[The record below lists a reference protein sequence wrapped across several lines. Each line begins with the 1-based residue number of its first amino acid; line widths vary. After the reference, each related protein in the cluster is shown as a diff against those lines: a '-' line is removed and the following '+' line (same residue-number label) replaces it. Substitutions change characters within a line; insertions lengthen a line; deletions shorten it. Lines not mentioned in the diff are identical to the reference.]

1 MNTTTEPTRELI
13 PLKLI
18 EPWARN
24 PRGGELR
31 EMESFADQLYVEGIR
46 EDLHVFR
53 DVQGVLRIMQGHRR
67 RRAAEMILERL
78 ERPDGSISVEVRE
91 AKRMEFGV
99 LACKIWPFDEN
110 DAFRHLMTMQNG
122 ADPFTALELAR
133 GAREALKMGIPKEE
147 LPGIFHRKMEQI
159 ELYLCIEK
167 LPHRAQQLVDNGKLS
182 LDSAGLLA
190 GLTSDQVR
198 EMMGDIVN
206 PFTGEVYS
214 YKQLKDYVTQRFIKP
229 EKQRAE
235 WEKNGAKWRMKVIEN
250 NAEKVAMVQLVVW
263 DDREEYVQEQAV
275 KQSAYELAHE
285 WLPTEKL
292 AAGLGSCRWWDLA
305 AQYDV
310 PVMMAPALDRDGEK
324 FLLLVNRAVVEAAD
338 SVALVPMLRK
348 NAEKKAAAEKRN
360 EEGGMTN
367 EEGRMTNEEGGE
379 RRAEGGECEDVDV
392 SESPSLQV
400 SKSAFDEVRWRK
412 VHGAL
417 MLKPEA
423 AMQNALWEALMGTQW
438 EALAEILPSESYASI
453 MGELNR
459 DGVKRKGLRWCLLA
473 CVALAL
479 CAEDEEGLSAV
490 EEALGVG
497 NEPALPTASA
507 TPPQS

>member
-1 MNTTTEPTRELI
+1 MKTIEPTRELI

-31 EMESFADQLYVEGIR
+31 EMESFTEQLRMEGIR
-46 EDLHVFR
+46 EDVHVFR
-53 DVQGVLRIMQGHRR
+53 DAQGVLRLMQGHRR
-67 RRAAEMILERL
+67 REAAGRLGLEAL
-78 ERPDGSISVEVRE
+78 W
-91 AKRMEFGV
+91 AKV
-99 LACKIWPFDEN
+99 WPFDEA

-122 ADPFTALELAR
+122 ANAFSPLEMAR
-133 GAREALKMGIPKEE
+133 GAREALLIGIPMEE
-147 LPGIFHRKMEQI
+147 LPGICHRSMETVQ
-159 ELYLCIEK
+159 LYLSIEK
-167 LPHRAQQLVDNGKLS
+167 LPHRAQQLVEDKKLS
-182 LDSAGLLA
+182 LESAGLLA
-190 GLTSDQVR
+190 GLTNDQVR

-235 WEKNGAKWRMKVIEN
+235 WEKNGAKWRLKVIEN
-250 NAEKVAMVQLVVW
+250 NSEKVAMVQLVVW

-310 PVMMAPALDRDGEK
+310 PVMMAPAMDRDDEK

-348 NAEKKAAAEKRN
+348 NAEKKAAAQQRN

-367 EEGRMTNEEGGE
+367 EEAEDFPQIQGGPQILDE
-379 RRAEGGECEDVDV
+379 AEDLT
-392 SESPSLQV
+392 SEAAGA
-400 SKSAFDEVRWRK
+400 AFDEVRWRK

-423 AMQNALWEALMGTQW
+423 VMQDALWEALMGSQW
-438 EALAEILPSESYASI
+438 EALAEILPSESYASL

-479 CAEDEEGLSAV
+479 CAEDEEGLSVV
-490 EEALGVG
+490 EGALG
-497 NEPALPTASA
+497 TAG
-507 TPPQS
+507 

>member
-1 MNTTTEPTRELI
+1 MKTIEPTRELI

-31 EMESFADQLYVEGIR
+31 DMESFTEQLRMEGIR
-46 EDLHVFR
+46 EDVHVFR
-53 DVQGVLRIMQGHRR
+53 DAQGVLRLMQGHRR
-67 RRAAEMILERL
+67 REAAVRLGLEAL
-78 ERPDGSISVEVRE
+78 W
-91 AKRMEFGV
+91 AKV
-99 LACKIWPFDEN
+99 WPFDEA

-122 ADPFTALELAR
+122 ANAFSPLEMAR
-133 GAREALKMGIPKEE
+133 GAREALMIGIPMED
-147 LPGIFHRKMEQI
+147 LPGICHRSMETVQ
-159 ELYLCIEK
+159 LYLSIER
-167 LPHRAQQLVDNGKLS
+167 LPHRAQQLVEDKKLS
-182 LDSAGLLA
+182 LESAGLLA
-190 GLTSDQVR
+190 GLTNDQVR

-235 WEKNGAKWRMKVIEN
+235 WEKNGAKWRLKVIEN
-250 NAEKVAMVQLVVW
+250 NSEKVAMVQLVVW

-310 PVMMAPALDRDGEK
+310 PVMMAPAMDRDDEK

-338 SVALVPMLRK
+338 SVALVPMLRGRGK
-348 NAEKKAAAEKRN
+348 NPAPTPTPTPARS
-360 EEGGMTN
+360 EGGG
-367 EEGRMTNEEGGE
+367 EGDGGGE
-379 RRAEGGECEDVDV
+379 VDGGGEGDGVGGGGLQV
-392 SESPSLQV
+392 SESHGLPV
-400 SKSAFDEVRWRK
+400 SESAFDEVRWRK

-423 AMQNALWEALMGTQW
+423 AMQNALWEALMGSQW
-438 EALAEILPSESYASI
+438 EALAEILPSESYASV

-479 CAEDEEGLSAV
+479 CAEDEDGLSVV
-490 EEALGVG
+490 EGALG
-497 NEPALPTASA
+497 TAG
-507 TPPQS
+507 

>member
-1 MNTTTEPTRELI
+1 MKTMTTMEPTRELI

-31 EMESFADQLYVEGIR
+31 EMEGFTEQLRMEGVR
-46 EDLHVFR
+46 EDVHVFR
-53 DVQGVLRIMQGHRR
+53 DAQGVLRLMQGHRR
-67 RRAAEMILERL
+67 REAAGRLGLEAL
-78 ERPDGSISVEVRE
+78 W
-91 AKRMEFGV
+91 AKV
-99 LACKIWPFDEN
+99 WPFDEA

-122 ADPFTALELAR
+122 ANAFSPLEMAR
-133 GAREALKMGIPKEE
+133 GAREALLIGIPMEE
-147 LPGIFHRKMEQI
+147 LPGICHRSMETVQ
-159 ELYLCIEK
+159 LYLSIER
-167 LPHRAQQLVDNGKLS
+167 LPHRAQQLVEDKKLS
-182 LDSAGLLA
+182 LESAGLLA
-190 GLTSDQVR
+190 GLTNDQVR

-235 WEKNGAKWRMKVIEN
+235 WEKNGAKWRLKVIEN
-250 NAEKVAMVQLVVW
+250 NSEKVAMVQLVVW

-310 PVMMAPALDRDGEK
+310 PVMMAPAMDRDDEK

-348 NAEKKAAAEKRN
+348 NAEKRAAAQQRN
-360 EEGGMTN
+360 EEGG
-367 EEGRMTNEEGGE
+367 MTNEEGGE
-379 RRAEGGECEDVDV
+379 RRAEGGESEGLEV
-392 SESPSLQV
+392 SESPSLPV
-400 SKSAFDEVRWRK
+400 SSSAFDEERWMRVVAKLMERK
-412 VHGAL
+412 ETV
-417 MLKPEA
+417 
-423 AMQNALWEALMGTQW
+423 MQDALWKPLVAVARACAVRGLSPSVVSRVEGV
-438 EALAEILPSESYASI
+438 LAADESLSRAG
-453 MGELNR
+453 MR
-459 DGVKRKGLRWCLLA
+459 HVMAWKLA
-473 CVALAL
+473 QAL
-479 CAEDEEGLSAV
+479 CSGDEEAVRGVERVLSIA
-490 EEALGVG
+490 G
-497 NEPALPTASA
+497 
-507 TPPQS
+507 

>member
-1 MNTTTEPTRELI
+1 MKTIEPTRELI

-31 EMESFADQLYVEGIR
+31 EMESFTEQLRMEGIR
-46 EDLHVFR
+46 EDVHVFR
-53 DVQGVLRIMQGHRR
+53 DAQGVMRLMQGHRR
-67 RRAAEMILERL
+67 REAAGRL
-78 ERPDGSISVEVRE
+78 GME
-91 AKRMEFGV
+91 ALWAKV
-99 LACKIWPFDEN
+99 WPFDEA

-122 ADPFTALELAR
+122 ANAFSPLEMAR
-133 GAREALKMGIPKEE
+133 GAREALLIGIPMEE
-147 LPGIFHRKMEQI
+147 LPGICHRSMETVQ
-159 ELYLCIEK
+159 LYLSIEK
-167 LPHRAQQLVDNGKLS
+167 LPHRAQQLVEDKKLS
-182 LDSAGLLA
+182 LESAGLLA
-190 GLTSDQVR
+190 GLTNDQVR

-235 WEKNGAKWRMKVIEN
+235 WEKNGAKWRLKVIEN
-250 NAEKVAMVQLVVW
+250 NSEKVAMVQLVVW

-310 PVMMAPALDRDGEK
+310 PVMMAPAMDRDDEK

-348 NAEKKAAAEKRN
+348 NAEKKAAAQQRN

-367 EEGRMTNEEGGE
+367 EGGQEGGE
-379 RRAEGGECEDVDV
+379 RRAEGGESDSLEG

-400 SKSAFDEVRWRK
+400 SSSAFDEVRWRK

-423 AMQNALWEALMGTQW
+423 AMQNALWEALMGSQW
-438 EALAEILPSESYASI
+438 EALAAILPGESYASL

-479 CAEDEEGLSAV
+479 CAEDEEGLSVV
-490 EEALGVG
+490 EGALG
-497 NEPALPTASA
+497 TAG
-507 TPPQS
+507 

>member
-1 MNTTTEPTRELI
+1 MKTIEPTRELI

-24 PRGGELR
+24 PRGVELR
-31 EMESFADQLYVEGIR
+31 EMESFTEQLRMEGIR
-46 EDLHVFR
+46 EDVHVFR
-53 DVQGVLRIMQGHRR
+53 DAQGVMRLMQGHRR
-67 RRAAEMILERL
+67 REAAGRLGLEAL
-78 ERPDGSISVEVRE
+78 W
-91 AKRMEFGV
+91 AKV
-99 LACKIWPFDEN
+99 WPFDEA

-122 ADPFTALELAR
+122 ANAFSPLEMAR
-133 GAREALKMGIPKEE
+133 GAREALMIGIPMEE
-147 LPGIFHRKMEQI
+147 LPGICHRSMETVQ
-159 ELYLCIEK
+159 LYLSIEK
-167 LPHRAQQLVDNGKLS
+167 LPHRAQQLVEDKKLS
-182 LDSAGLLA
+182 LESAGLLA
-190 GLTSDQVR
+190 GLTNDQVR

-235 WEKNGAKWRMKVIEN
+235 WEKNGAKWRLKVIEN
-250 NAEKVAMVQLVVW
+250 NSEKVAMVQLVVW

-310 PVMMAPALDRDGEK
+310 PVMMAPAMDRDDEK

-348 NAEKKAAAEKRN
+348 NAEKKAAAQQRN

-367 EEGRMTNEEGGE
+367 EGGE
-379 RRAEGGECEDVDV
+379 DFPQIQGG
-392 SESPSLQV
+392 
-400 SKSAFDEVRWRK
+400 
-412 VHGAL
+412 
-417 MLKPEA
+417 
-423 AMQNALWEALMGTQW
+423 
-438 EALAEILPSESYASI
+438 
-453 MGELNR
+453 
-459 DGVKRKGLRWCLLA
+459 
-473 CVALAL
+473 
-479 CAEDEEGLSAV
+479 
-490 EEALGVG
+490 
-497 NEPALPTASA
+497 
-507 TPPQS
+507 PQI

>member
-1 MNTTTEPTRELI
+1 MNKTTEPTRELI

-31 EMESFADQLYVEGIR
+31 EMESFADQLFEEGIR

-53 DVQGVLRIMQGHRR
+53 DAQGVLRIMQGHRR

-78 ERPDGSISVEVRE
+78 ERPDGSISLEVRE
-91 AKRMEFGV
+91 AKRREFSI
-99 LACKIWPFDEN
+99 LACKIWPFDEA

-122 ADPFTALELAR
+122 ANAFSPLEMAR
-133 GAREALKMGIPKEE
+133 GAREALMIGIPMEE
-147 LPGIFHRKMEQI
+147 LPGICHRSMETVQ
-159 ELYLCIEK
+159 LYLSIER
-167 LPHRAQQLVDNGKLS
+167 LPHRAQQLVEDKKLS
-182 LDSAGLLA
+182 LESAGLLA
-190 GLTSDQVR
+190 GLTNDQVR

-235 WEKNGAKWRMKVIEN
+235 WEKNGAKWRLKVIEN
-250 NAEKVAMVQLVVW
+250 NSEKVAMVQLVVW

-310 PVMMAPALDRDGEK
+310 PVMMAPAMDRDDEK
-324 FLLLVNRAVVEAAD
+324 FLLLVNRAVVESAD

-360 EEGGMTN
+360 DEAGMTN
-367 EEGRMTNEEGGE
+367 EEREQGEEQ
-379 RRAEGGECEDVDV
+379 RAEGGEASTLPV
-392 SESPSLQV
+392 SE
-400 SKSAFDEVRWRK
+400 SAFDEVRWRK

-417 MLKPEA
+417 MLRPEA
-423 AMQNALWEALMGTQW
+423 SMQNALWEALMGSQW

-459 DGVKRKGLRWCLLA
+459 DEVKRKGLRWCLLA

-479 CAEDEEGLSAV
+479 CAEDEEGLSVV
-490 EEALGVG
+490 EGALGVG
-497 NEPALPTASA
+497 NDQAHPRGA
-507 TPPQS
+507 TE